1 MGAVG
6 KCLGSY
12 GSKQGQCE
20 SCPLALLCIDT
31 AIAIDRHI
39 DEMYDR
45 QLEIEEMEADHDWN
59 ERQLAA
65 LLQQLRQG
73 AEVR

>member
-39 DEMYDR
+39 DEMYALGPVPYRHGRSRAKHGD
-45 QLEIEEMEADHDWN
+45 LEDVGRTTHP
-59 ERQLAA
+59 
-65 LLQQLRQG
+65 LR
-73 AEVR
+73 VCP